1 MEFVI
6 AIILYILL
14 SLLINAI
21 IPIPIN
27 DSQRVRYR
35 SLPFATLALIMV
47 NTLVYTVWQ
56 APPLI
61 EAANAPNE
69 LAALPHY
76 IAYSQRIWE
85 YGFRE
90 LYLTDATGAGAWVTF
105 SAMFMHADFSH
116 LTSNMLFLWAFGR
129 RVEDAT
135 GPWRFMVFYLMAGM
149 VSNMGYAF
157 IVDSSVLDVP
167 GIGAS
172 GAVFGVMGAYLLLF
186 PTAKMGCLWLPAIVV
201 TGIVAL
207 FNSIFG
213 QKGSGSGWKW
223 TIQLPALLV
232 IGIYIPFTISDT
244 FSAIETGTLPSNVNE
259 VAHLSGFLT
268 AITIFLFVRK
278 DLLVRYLAGRR
289 L

>member
-1 MEFVI
+1 MDFLI
-6 AIILYILL
+6 AMILYILL
-14 SLLINAI
+14 GLLINSI

-27 DSQRVRYR
+27 DSQVVRYR
-35 SLPFATLALIMV
+35 SIPFATLTLILI
-47 NTLVYTVWQ
+47 NTVVYVAWQ

-61 EAANAPNE
+61 EASNAMDDLE
-69 LAALPHY
+69 ALPHY

-90 LYLTDATGAGAWVTF
+90 LYLTGATGAGAWVTF

-129 RVEDAT
+129 RIEDAT
-135 GPWRFMVFYLMAGM
+135 GPWRFLVFYLMAGM

-172 GAVFGVMGAYLLLF
+172 GAIFGVMGAYLLLF
-186 PTAKMGCLWLPAIVV
+186 PTAKMGCLWLPAIIINGVV
-201 TGIVAL
+201 TL
-207 FNSIFG
+207 FMTVFG
-213 QKGSGSGWKW
+213 QKGDGWKW
-223 TIQLPALLV
+223 TIQIPALLV

-278 DLLVRYLAGRR
+278 DLLVRYMAGRR